1 MTTRYPIA
9 YVRRSSADAESP
21 GDVSREAQ
29 EAAIRDLAHRDGHN
43 GNLRVLVDWDRSADD
58 AKESKRTG
66 YVALLAAIEAGEVD
80 AVYAASLDRLYRSI
94 RTFVRL
100 TDAARTH
107 GTRIVTAREGV
118 LGGDGS
124 PMAQAFAEI
133 TAVFA
138 GLELRTAKTRAAGAL
153 AIRQA
158 RGDHIGRAGYGQK
171 LARNE
176 AGAIVTVPDPE
187 HPLEPILDAVR
198 EAGSILG
205 ACKLLNERKVP
216 VPGKPRTNGDRPIWH
231 PTPLRRIIE
240 RNAPELVPPAGPSGR
255 RTPTHSA
262 LAQLLTCHCGH
273 VLTPEP
279 ARKGYRCTMGN
290 RTGRDTHGA
299 MWVSERA
306 ILPALQAEAAHLR
319 VPGDAV
325 KMAETVGG
333 RSGAIRA
340 RLARYAELYAEG
352 TIDRERYD
360 TEKARANRDL
370 AGLAAETTALAIPTA
385 IDWTWSP
392 ETLNT
397 VLRALWAEVRLDRT
411 MHVVSIDWRVP
422 EWRDVAPE
430 GTLGHPDRLA

>member
-1 MTTRYPIA
+1 MVQRYPIA
-9 YVRRSSADAESP
+9 YVRRSSADAENP

-43 GNLRVLVDWDRSADD
+43 GNLRVLVDWDRSADE
-58 AKESKRTG
+58 AKESKRTSFL
-66 YVALLAAIEAGEVD
+66 AMLAAIEAGEVS

-100 TDAARTH
+100 TDAARKH
-107 GTRIVTAREGV
+107 DTRIVTAREGV

-138 GLELRTAKTRAAGAL
+138 GLELRTAKARAAGAL
-153 AIRQA
+153 AVRQA

-171 LARNE
+171 LARVD
-176 AGAIVTVPDPE
+176 GAIVTVTDPE
-187 HPLEPILDAVR
+187 HPLEPILAAVR

-205 ACKLLNERKVP
+205 ACKLLTARGVP
-216 VPGKPRTNGDRPIWH
+216 VPGKPRTNGDRPVWH

-240 RNAPELVPPAGPSGR
+240 RNAPELLPAAGPTGR

-290 RTGRDTHGA
+290 RLGRESHGP
-299 MWVSERA
+299 MWVSEAA
-306 ILPALQAEAAHLR
+306 ILPALEAEAAHLD

-325 KMAETVGG
+325 KVAETVGG
-333 RSGAIRA
+333 RREAIRA

-352 TIDRERYD
+352 TVDRERYD
-360 TEKARANRDL
+360 VEKTRATRDL
-370 AGLAAETTALAIPTA
+370 AALAAETTARAIPAA
-385 IDWTWSP
+385 IDWSWPP

-397 VLRALWAEVRLDRT
+397 VLRALWASVQLDAT
-411 MHVVSIDWRVP
+411 MRVPGPEAFEWRVK
-422 EWRDVAPE
+422 EWRS
-430 GTLGHPDRLA
+430 

>member
-1 MTTRYPIA
+1 MATRYPIA
-9 YVRRSSADAESP
+9 YVRRSSADADNP

-43 GNLRVLVDWDRSADD
+43 GDLRVLVDWDRSADE
-58 AKESKRTG
+58 AKESKRT
-66 YVALLAAIEAGEVD
+66 AFLAMLAAIEAGEVS

-100 TDAARTH
+100 TDAAKRH
-107 GTRIVTAREGV
+107 GVRIVTAREGV

-138 GLELRTAKTRAAGAL
+138 GLELRTAKARASGAL
-153 AIRQA
+153 AVRQA
-158 RGDHIGRAGYGQK
+158 RGDHIGRAGYGYM
-171 LARNE
+171 LARND

-187 HPLEPILDAVR
+187 HPLAPILDAVR

-205 ACKLLNERKVP
+205 ACKLLTARGVP
-216 VPGKPRTNGDRPIWH
+216 VPGKPRTNGDRPLWH

-240 RNAPELVPPAGPSGR
+240 RNAPELVPPSGPSGR

-262 LAQLLTCHCGH
+262 LGQMLVCHCGH

-279 ARKGYRCTMGN
+279 SRKGYRCTNGN
-290 RTGRDTHGA
+290 RRGREAHGA
-299 MWVSERA
+299 MWVTEAA

-319 VPGDAV
+319 VPGNRTH
-325 KMAETVGG
+325 MAETVDG
-333 RSGAIRA
+333 RREAIRA

-352 TIDRERYD
+352 THNRERYD
-360 TEKARANRDL
+360 AEKARANRDL
-370 AGLAAETTALAIPTA
+370 AALAAETTAVAIPAA
-385 IDWTWSP
+385 IDWTWPP

-411 MHVVSIDWRVP
+411 MRVPGPEAFDWHVP
-422 EWRDVAPE
+422 EWRA
-430 GTLGHPDRLA
+430 

>member
-1 MTTRYPIA
+1 MQRYPIA
-9 YVRRSSADAESP
+9 YVRRSSADAENP

-43 GNLRVLVDWDRSADD
+43 GNLRVLVDWDKSADE
-58 AKESKRTG
+58 AKESKRT
-66 YVALLAAIEAGEVD
+66 AFLAMLAAIEAGEVS

-107 GTRIVTAREGV
+107 GVRIVTAREGV

-138 GLELRTAKTRAAGAL
+138 GLELRTSKARAAGAL
-153 AIRQA
+153 AVRRH

-171 LARNE
+171 LARND

-187 HPLEPILDAVR
+187 HPLEPILEAVR

-205 ACKLLNERKVP
+205 ACKLLTARGVP
-216 VPGKPRTNGDRPIWH
+216 VPGKSRTNGEHPIWH

-240 RNAPELVPPAGPSGR
+240 RNAPELLPPAGPTGR
-255 RTPTHSA
+255 RTPTHST

-273 VLTPEP
+273 VLTPGG
-279 ARKGYRCTMGN
+279 RNDYRCTNGN
-290 RTGRDTHGA
+290 RTGREAHGP
-299 MWVSERA
+299 MWASEA
-306 ILPALQAEAAHLR
+306 ALLPALMAEAAHLR
-319 VPGDAV
+319 VPIDTAEVAETAGGRRDAV
-325 KMAETVGG
+325 
-333 RSGAIRA
+333 RA

-352 TIDRERYD
+352 TIERERYD
-360 TEKARANRDL
+360 GEKERAGRDL
-370 AGLAAETTALAIPTA
+370 AALDAETTAVSIPSA
-385 IDWTWSP
+385 IDWTWPP
-392 ETLNT
+392 EHLNI
-397 VLRALWAEVRLDRT
+397 VLRALWASVRLDAT
-411 MHVVSIDWRVP
+411 MRVPGPEAFDWRVP
-422 EWRDVAPE
+422 GWRE
-430 GTLGHPDRLA
+430 E

>member
-1 MTTRYPIA
+1 MATRYPIA
-9 YVRRSSADAESP
+9 YVRRSSADADNP

-29 EAAIRDLAHRDGHN
+29 ETAIRDLAHRDGHN
-43 GNLRVLVDWDRSADD
+43 GNLRVLVDWDRSADE
-58 AKESKRTG
+58 AKESKRS
-66 YVALLAAIEAGEVD
+66 AFLAMLAAIEAGEVD

-100 TDAARTH
+100 TDAAKRH
-107 GTRIVTAREGV
+107 GVRIVTAREGV

-138 GLELRTAKTRAAGAL
+138 GLELRTSKARAAGAL
-153 AIRQA
+153 AVRQT
-158 RGDHIGRAGYGQK
+158 RGDHIGRAGYGEK
-171 LARNE
+171 LARNG

-205 ACKLLNERKVP
+205 ACKLLNDRKVP
-216 VPGKPRTNGDRPIWH
+216 VPGKPRTNAGPPTWH

-240 RNAPELVPPAGPSGR
+240 RQAPGLLPAAGPTGR
-255 RTPTHSA
+255 RTPTHSP

-279 ARKGYRCTMGN
+279 ARKGYRCTMGS
-290 RTGRDTHGA
+290 RRGREAHGP
-299 MWVSERA
+299 MWVAERA
-306 ILPALQAEAAHLR
+306 ILPALRAEAAHLR

-325 KMAETVGG
+325 KVAETVGG
-333 RSGAIRA
+333 RREALRA

-352 TIDRERYD
+352 THDRERYD
-360 TEKARANRDL
+360 AEKARANRDL
-370 AGLAAETTALAIPTA
+370 ADLDAAMVAVAIPA
-385 IDWTWSP
+385 SIDWTWPS

-397 VLRALWAEVRLDRT
+397 VLRALWSRVQLDRT
-411 MHVVSIDWRVP
+411 MRVPGPEAFAWHVP
-422 EWRDVAPE
+422 EWRA
-430 GTLGHPDRLA
+430 A